1 MLKLKKI
8 VSVILTVLLVAA
20 ICAPAFAAEE
30 YDYETDERFSVQSDV
45 DNGEFAWGVYSPAY
59 YHVISKEIRPLNTI
73 PKVKDEETGED
84 TDVDLYEDSLSCL
97 PENEII
103 RVAAYY
109 VFQCPGT
116 YKDAEGNET
125 PCGAY
130 HGAYRIQSF
139 YSLNNGRCSHC
150 GQYYPNPD
158 QLKIYRFIVVDESK
172 EGLTTHTPIMRDY
185 DFTKYAKDVY
195 GSTAS
200 LYGDGKDLPES
211 CINFVIKKDDI
222 IQRADARDDYAITP
236 ADHADLLNK
245 EDYITGIDAT
255 GKTKPEFKDRL
266 MAWLLTFLSKLQYKL
281 TPALSNYANSGWAEF
296 KFNLRVKLAGLW
308 ETILTALVS

>member
-1 MLKLKKI
+1 MLKIKKI

-30 YDYETDERFSVQSDV
+30 YDYTADERFKVQSDT

-59 YHVISKEIRPLNTI
+59 YHVISKKVQPLGTI
-73 PKVKDEETGED
+73 PKVVDEETGEE
-84 TDVDLYEDSLSCL
+84 TDKDLYEDSLSCL

-103 RVAAYY
+103 RIAAYY

-116 YKDAEGNET
+116 YKDADGNET

-139 YSLNNGRCSHC
+139 YSLNNGKCSHC
-150 GQYYPNPD
+150 GKSYPNPSE
-158 QLKIYRFIVVDESK
+158 LKIYRFIVVDESA
-172 EGLTTHTPIMRDY
+172 EGITTHTPTMRDY

-200 LYGDGKDLPES
+200 LYEGGKDLPES
-211 CINFVIKKDDI
+211 CIDFVIKSDDI
-222 IQRADARDDYAITP
+222 VQRSEAKDDYAITP
-236 ADHADLLNK
+236 PDTLLNK
-245 EDYITGIDAT
+245 EDYIRGIDPT
-255 GKTKPEFKDRL
+255 GKTKPEFGDRF

-281 TPALSNYANSGWAEF
+281 TPVLNGYANSAWAEF
-296 KFNLRVKLAGLW
+296 KYNLRVKLAGIW
-308 ETILTALVS
+308 ETVLTALVS